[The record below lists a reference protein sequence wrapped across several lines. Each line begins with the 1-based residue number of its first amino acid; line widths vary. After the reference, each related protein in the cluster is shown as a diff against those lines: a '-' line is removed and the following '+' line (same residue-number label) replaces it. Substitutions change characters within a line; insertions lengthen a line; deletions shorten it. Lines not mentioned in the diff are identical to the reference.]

1 MRRQASLDAMR
12 LAHVGVLAALLLFS
26 MPATAALTGDRF
38 LLDDGT
44 LSGDVEGAPAS
55 CVELTPTGPQTAS
68 QTFTGSIANESL
80 VIQPQTALLSL
91 QIGPGATAGT
101 GFRITA
107 SLAIDGLAA
116 IEAQKAYSQGAAVD
130 TPATLGF
137 SLPSELPSE
146 GNVTLTVELAK
157 TGGAPVLG
165 TQSVSILCND
175 ADSKLHALQ
184 VTEPG
189 TIVITPEDPGD
200 GGGNGPSSF
209 NVILIAIG
217 AGIVTMVAGLLV
229 LVGKH
234 ISPRRLHLFLGL
246 TAGLLMAIAITDLIP
261 EAIEEGGENV
271 AITIAL
277 SLLVL
282 YLIKSLAGD
291 HGHDHDGGEHHHEG
305 EEHGH
310 GEVASHS
317 AQFAAV
323 AFTALLIH
331 RLVDGLAL
339 PGAFAA
345 GDAVGFA
352 ASSAILVHQF
362 PDGLAAASVFLA
374 TGWPRRRVIATVA
387 ILAVAT
393 PIGSVI
399 GLAIASFE
407 SFLPYLLGIAA
418 ATFLFI
424 ALAELLPELRAR
436 KYRGVVVGGVVLGY
450 VAAAIIE
457 VIAHGLG
464 VEV

>member
-1 MRRQASLDAMR
+1 MRRAAWCSRMR
-12 LAHVGVLAALLLFS
+12 AAPLGLVLALLLVS
-26 MPATAALTGDRF
+26 TTAAAQATGDRF
-38 LLDDGT
+38 LLADGS
-44 LSGDVEGAPAS
+44 LAPSATGS
-55 CVELTPTGPQTAS
+55 PVACVSLTPAGPQSDS
-68 QTFTGSIANESL
+68 QSFAGRLSDGPVDLE
-80 VIQPQTALLSL
+80 PQAIVLSL
-91 QIGPGATAGT
+91 QLADGATAGT
-101 GFRITA
+101 GFRIDA
-107 SLAIDGLAA
+107 ALSIDGLAPLD
-116 IEAQKAYSQGAAVD
+116 AQKVYGQGSSVD
-130 TPATLGF
+130 SPVTLAFTLPSRLPSDGNATLD
-137 SLPSELPSE
+137 
-146 GNVTLTVELAK
+146 VTLTK

-165 TQSVSILCND
+165 TQTVTIQCNH
-175 ADSKLHALQ
+175 ADSKLHALTA
-184 VTEPG
+184 VAPG
-189 TIVITPEDPGD
+189 TITTDPD
-200 GGGNGPSSF
+200 EPTDDGNGPSKTV
-209 NVILIAIG
+209 VILIAIG

-229 LVGKH
+229 LIGKS

-246 TAGLLMAIAITDLIP
+246 TAGLLMALAVTDLIP
-261 EAIEEGGENV
+261 EAIEEGGEGV

-282 YLIKSLAGD
+282 YLIKSLAGEHS
-291 HGHDHDGGEHHHEG
+291 HGDDGEEHHHEG
-305 EEHGH
+305 EGHGH
-310 GEVASHS
+310 GEVATHS

-323 AFTALLIH
+323 AFVALLIH

-352 ASSAILVHQF
+352 ASSAILIHQF

-374 TGWPRRRVIATVA
+374 TGWRRKRVIATVA

-393 PIGSVI
+393 PIGSLV

-424 ALAELLPELRAR
+424 ALAELLPELRAKR
-436 KYRGVVVGGVVLGY
+436 FRGVVVTGVILGY
-450 VAAAIIE
+450 VAAAFIE

>member
-1 MRRQASLDAMR
+1 MR
-12 LAHVGVLAALLLFS
+12 LGLPAWSAAVLVIALA
-26 MPATAALTGDRF
+26 MPVDAQATTQNLF
-38 LLDDGT
+38 LLSDGT
-44 LSGDVEGAPAS
+44 LSPDTTGAPAACITLS
-55 CVELTPTGPQTAS
+55 PSGGQSDS
-68 QTFTGSIANESL
+68 QTFAGNLGNGSL
-80 VIQPQTALLSL
+80 DIQAQTIVLTL
-91 QIGPGATAGT
+91 QVGPGATSGT
-101 GFRITA
+101 GFRVDGGL
-107 SLAIDGLAA
+107 SIDGLAA
-116 IEAQKAYSQGAAVD
+116 LTATKSYGQGAAVD
-130 TPATLGF
+130 SPITLAF
-137 SLPSELPSE
+137 TVPQTLPSE
-146 GNVTLTVELAK
+146 GKLTLDVTLTK

-175 ADSKLHALQ
+175 SDSRLAVAFTPADA
-184 VTEPG
+184 VVPGADEPG
-189 TIVITPEDPGD
+189 S
-200 GGGNGPSSF
+200 GGGNGPSKL

-217 AGIVTMVAGLLV
+217 AGIVTLVAGLLV
-229 LVGKH
+229 LVGKS

-261 EAIEEGGENV
+261 EAIEAGGEGV

-282 YLIKSLAGD
+282 YLIKSLAGEHS
-291 HGHDHDGGEHHHEG
+291 HGDEGDEHHHEG
-305 EEHGH
+305 EGHGH
-310 GEVASHS
+310 SEVASHS
-317 AQFAAV
+317 ASFAAV
-323 AFTALLIH
+323 AFFALLIH

-352 ASSAILVHQF
+352 ASTAILVHQF

-374 TGWPRRRVIATVA
+374 AGWPRGRVIGTVA
-387 ILAVAT
+387 ILALAT
-393 PIGSVI
+393 PVGSLV

-407 SFLPYLLGIAA
+407 SLLPYLLGIAA

-436 KYRGVVVGGVVLGY
+436 KYRGVVVGGVILGY

-457 VIAHGLG
+457 LIAHGLG